1 MLSGSQRQKVAIAR
15 AYVRNSEFVMMDELN
30 AALDPIAECELRE
43 RFKKLYD
50 NRIMIVISYRLS
62 NSSLMDKIIVFSD
75 GTIIESG
82 THDCLM
88 KKQGSLRSRGAAS
101 CLRSNC
107 VLSLRKIP
115 RSP

>member
-15 AYVRNSEFVMMDELN
+15 AYVRNSEFVMMDEPN

-50 NRIMIVISYRLS
+50 NRILIVISYRLS

-75 GTIIESG
+75 G
-82 THDCLM
+82 M

-115 RSP
+115 HSP